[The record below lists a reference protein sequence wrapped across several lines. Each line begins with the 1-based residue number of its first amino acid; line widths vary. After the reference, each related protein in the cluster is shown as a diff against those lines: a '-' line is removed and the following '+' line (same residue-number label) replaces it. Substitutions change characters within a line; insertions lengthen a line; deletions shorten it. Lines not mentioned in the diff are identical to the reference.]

1 MYQSNNFLEIEAL
14 LLTHPKI
21 KDCGVIGKPDEE
33 AGELAMAFVVRADPH
48 LTENDV
54 VEFANK
60 NASPAKKLRGG
71 VTFIGEIP
79 KSPAGKILRREL
91 RELLKQMSLKSKL

>member
-1 MYQSNNFLEIEAL
+1 M

-21 KDCGVIGKPDEE
+21 QDCGVIGKPDEM
-33 AGELAMAFVVRADPH
+33 AGELAMAFVVRSDQS
-48 LTENDV
+48 LKENDV
-54 VEFANK
+54 LEFANE

-71 VTFIGEIP
+71 VIFVDVIP

-91 RELLKQMSLKSKL
+91 REILKKMTLKSKL